1 MRILLIG
8 DQIGGCA
15 YYRRWMPE
23 RALRGYEDVE
33 LTCFPTHRYKSAMKP
48 VTRKHNQ
55 PDWVTWLEEHT
66 GEFDLVLVDRPTDFE
81 TLYHLRLFV
90 HNSPGCRLAIDF
102 DDDFLSVPKGNPALK
117 AYQPGLVP
125 YESGLASLRISEA
138 VSVSTETLR
147 ATFADKC
154 HHIETVPNMIDP
166 KDWEGWPTDPERP
179 GDPHFRIF
187 YGGAAGHYED
197 LDLVRGDL
205 TRLLLDPPLPLRL
218 CVFGSAPVWLHDISR
233 AKPGRVV
240 FQPWHRTEDFAPSI
254 IWGGFDLAIV
264 PLADTHFNSC
274 KSNIKALEHGISR
287 VPAIMSQ
294 VGPYKDLP
302 TDGFRLVPNE
312 SGEWYRAIVDLLED
326 SDLRRKQSQRAFEW
340 VHDGWTLAR
349 LAHKW
354 YDFCKIA
361 TARPRIER
369 LEDTR
374 PGGSPVA

>member
-1 MRILLIG
+1 MKILLIG

-15 YYRRWMPE
+15 YYRRYMPE
-23 RALRGYEDVE
+23 RALNRYDDIE
-33 LTCFPTHRYKSAMKP
+33 LTTFPTHRYKTAMRP
-48 VTRKHNQ
+48 ATRKPNQ
-55 PDWVTWLEEHT
+55 PDWITWLEEHV

-90 HNSPGCRLAIDF
+90 HSTPGCRLAIDF
-102 DDDFLSVPKGNPALK
+102 DDDFLDVPRGNPAWK

-138 VSVSTETLR
+138 VSVSTDHLR
-147 ATFADKC
+147 EVFRDKA
-154 HHIETVPNMIDP
+154 HYIETVPNMIDP
-166 KDWEGWPTDPERP
+166 KDWEGWSTDPERP

-197 LDLVRGDL
+197 LDIVRGDL

-218 CVFGSAPVWLHDISR
+218 CVFGSAPVWLHDIAR

-264 PLADTHFNSC
+264 PLADTHFNAS

-287 VPAIMSQ
+287 VPAVMSG
-294 VGPYKDLP
+294 VGPYADLP
-302 TDGFRLVPNE
+302 RDGFRLVDNS
-312 SGEWYRAIVDLLED
+312 SGSWYDGIVDLLSD
-326 SDLRRKQSQRAFEW
+326 SDTRRKQAQRAYEW
-340 VHDGWTLAR
+340 VQDGWTLAR
-349 LAHKW
+349 LANKW

-361 TARPRIER
+361 ASRPRIER

-374 PGGSPVA
+374 PGGSTVA